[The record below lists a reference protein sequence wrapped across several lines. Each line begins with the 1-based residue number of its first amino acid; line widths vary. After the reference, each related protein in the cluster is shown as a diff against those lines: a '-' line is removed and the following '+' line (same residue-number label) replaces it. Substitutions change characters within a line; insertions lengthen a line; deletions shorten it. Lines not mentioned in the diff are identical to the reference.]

1 MLGNASE
8 VALSVLW
15 DASHFFAQATDTQIS
30 TKIYSSNCEVTY
42 MYHYY
47 ILVKHDSH
55 TEFTYR
61 RTKHFN
67 RSIIYEPIPKKSSGN
82 CSWMRY
88 NSWWRGYSS
97 ISSVFV
103 LGNCS
108 CLPVHLAAAPSP
120 ARTGSSSHGP
130 KGAPPGHG
138 LLAMAPDSMPPGRGL
153 LHADPTARLLDAAWA
168 MATAMA

>member
-55 TEFTYR
+55 TEEQNTS
-61 RTKHFN
+61 T
-67 RSIIYEPIPKKSSGN
+67 EVSSMN
-82 CSWMRY
+82 QFLRK
-88 NSWWRGYSS
+88 
-97 ISSVFV
+97 
-103 LGNCS
+103 
-108 CLPVHLAAAPSP
+108 AAAIAPGWDTT
-120 ARTGSSSHGP
+120 AGE
-130 KGAPPGHG
+130 GATAA
-138 LLAMAPDSMPPGRGL
+138 LAQFLCSAIAPVLYIQRQL
-153 LHADPTARLLDAAWA
+153 LHQPVQEAAATAPTVRLLD
-168 MATAMA
+168 TAPDAGADV

>member
-55 TEFTYR
+55 TEEQNT
-61 RTKHFN
+61 
-67 RSIIYEPIPKKSSGN
+67 SIEVSSMN
-82 CSWMRY
+82 Q
-88 NSWWRGYSS
+88 
-97 ISSVFV
+97 F
-103 LGNCS
+103 LGK
-108 CLPVHLAAAPSP
+108 AAAI
-120 ARTGSSSHGP
+120 
-130 KGAPPGHG
+130 APGW
-138 LLAMAPDSMPPGRGL
+138 DT
-153 LHADPTARLLDAAWA
+153 TAGEG
-168 MATAMA
+168 ATAALAQATFSFKKIS